1 MFSYIFSRISRHFYL
16 IYTFSPTTMRPES
29 LVLYLMTC
37 GDLLPIRAFYMHI
50 TYNTSILDYLRPDA
64 DLLQTVISELRRL

>member
-50 TYNTSILDYLRPDA
+50 TYINS
-64 DLLQTVISELRRL
+64 